1 MPTKKTEAGREYD
14 VSGKKFTWHPLDD
27 DDQTGTIPDVK
38 IPLRLKLG
46 SLRKLSGQDVNNVD
60 TMFALLQEVVPGQ
73 EDTLDLMDVS
83 DFVAMF
89 ETWQFEYNALSG
101 ATPGE

>member
-1 MPTKKTEAGREYD
+1 MPEKKTDAGRKYN
-14 VSGKKFTWHPLDD
+14 VTGKKFTWHPLDD
-27 DDQTGTIPDVK
+27 DDKTGTIPDVS

-46 SLRKLSGQDVNNVD
+46 SLRKLSGQNGDDVD
-60 TMFALLQEVVPGQ
+60 TMFALLQEVIPGQ
-73 EDTLDLMDVS
+73 EEVLDQMDVS

-89 ETWQFEYNALSG
+89 TTWQSEYNALTG